1 MDYKDSY
8 IPQHLD
14 VPTRYVFLTSDELA
28 FAVMPVAISIFFN
41 AIFIGLIVA
50 GIAVWGIRKVKQGT
64 SLSRIYDRA
73 YWLLPARL
81 FQFKDTPGSELREL
95 AG

>member
-1 MDYKDSY
+1 VDYKDSY

-14 VPTRYVFLTSDELA
+14 VPTRYVFFTSDELV
-28 FAVMPVAISIFFN
+28 FAVVPVAISIFFN
-41 AIFIGLIVA
+41 AIILGLIAA
-50 GIAVWGIRKVKQGT
+50 GVAVWAIRKVKQGT

-81 FQFKDTPGSELREL
+81 FQFKDTPGSDLRDL

>member
-14 VPTRYVFLTSDELA
+14 VPTRYVFLTSDELV
-28 FAVMPVAISIFFN
+28 FAVVPMAISIFFN
-41 AIFIGLIVA
+41 AIIIGICA
-50 GIAVWGIRKVKQGT
+50 GGLAVWGIRKVKQGT

-81 FQFKDTPGSELREL
+81 FQFKDTPGSDLREL